1 MNVMMRCVIHKL
13 RNSNIATHTRILHPH
28 TEQATESPH
37 VAHGKQPTPIIE
49 DCTCKDG
56 KECDLCLLMG
66 INDCWRMD
74 EEEATVDRNERV
86 AAEVEEEQ
94 WEDAT
99 SGVATSAEAGGD
111 DVPAVG
117 LDVEDNSELDDED
130 MHGDARASDS
140 FAEYLSEH
148 KGSEHHTYLVS
159 VTQGTCTCPDRVV
172 SGYICKHLFKALD
185 LSNQSFTSLP
195 EHVRNAAHLTI
206 DYEVIAADHKAAGA
220 NKVCEWSDD
229 DDMEQDWEAHKTFE
243 RSSSFDP
250 ATTDLP
256 STSTPAATERDKT
269 AELSEDK
276 GMIADKQ
283 MLTDLKNITS
293 IVYDG
298 PLKDENAKIRAQQ
311 AMSNVLSELIA
322 IAKEQHVEQ
331 DMHAADLPQKGK
343 KKRQRHGT
351 EQQGSNAPSSST
363 MDAAAEYSQKKSR
376 GRPQEN
382 ASALPSYASVDW
394 AKLMKSG
401 NIKDV

>member
-1 MNVMMRCVIHKL
+1 MYRYVQQTAYQSVGDPCTPASRVTPLHK
-13 RNSNIATHTRILHPH
+13 
-28 TEQATESPH
+28 
-37 VAHGKQPTPIIE
+37 
-49 DCTCKDG
+49 
-56 KECDLCLLMG
+56 
-66 INDCWRMD
+66 
-74 EEEATVDRNERV
+74 
-86 AAEVEEEQ
+86 
-94 WEDAT
+94 
-99 SGVATSAEAGGD
+99 
-111 DVPAVG
+111 
-117 LDVEDNSELDDED
+117 
-130 MHGDARASDS
+130 
-140 FAEYLSEH
+140 
-148 KGSEHHTYLVS
+148 
-159 VTQGTCTCPDRVV
+159 
-172 SGYICKHLFKALD
+172 
-185 LSNQSFTSLP
+185 SLP
-195 EHVRNAAHLTI
+195 S
-206 DYEVIAADHKAAGA
+206 
-220 NKVCEWSDD
+220 SD
-229 DDMEQDWEAHKTFE
+229 
-243 RSSSFDP
+243 
-250 ATTDLP
+250 
-256 STSTPAATERDKT
+256 

-363 MDAAAEYSQKKSR
+363 MDAAAECSQKKSR

-382 ASALPSYASVDW
+382 ASVDW